1 MHHSPITANDPA
13 IRQNRLRT
21 LVKRL
26 VIELGY
32 LEYCLDEN
40 HENLNLQT
48 AALSLDTAIDCLN
61 EHLVA

>member
-1 MHHSPITANDPA
+1 MHHSLLTTHDPA
-13 IRQNRLRT
+13 ARQSRLRT

-32 LEYCLDEN
+32 LEYCLDKN
-40 HENLNLQT
+40 HENPNLQT